1 MIRAFTRRLLKVRGG
16 VIPLADVA
24 AVCLAVSFRL
34 ADVVDVEKVGID
46 LMKGLGFRVQVQ

>member
-1 MIRAFTRRLLKVRGG
+1 MGFTRRLLKVRGG

-46 LMKGLGFRVQVQ
+46 LMKGLGFRVQAQ